1 MKLLI
6 QTVVD
11 KTWRRIQNNFNEEID
26 EMPSP
31 RLIKSHAATN
41 LLLGMTGDKLDTML
55 GLGIKVVVVTRN
67 PFHSCVSRYYRTFN
81 PFQVG

>member
-6 QTVVD
+6 QNVVD

-31 RLIKSHAATN
+31 RLIKSHAPTN

-67 PFHSCVSRYYRTFN
+67 PFHSCVSRYYHAFN
-81 PFQVG
+81 PFQIG